1 MWSWC
6 CQCHV
11 VQSYRNHNTI
21 CDEAHLHLQVDTINS
36 SALFPWLC
44 SSLLCGFIWLQGAQI
59 KGDGW
64 VEVPLSHCQCFH
76 VLIKSFTVM
85 MNKDKSAKHTQS
97 SSQSTQQCVAMKCN
111 KDQWSTCHMLSGIF
125 SSQSFLGCPP
135 GRHSC
140 TSIKTRPAWLP
151 YLCSIN
157 HLICLHH
164 ICLWVILKAHYQM
177 VIIWVMRIIM

>member
-1 MWSWC
+1 M
-6 CQCHV
+6 
-11 VQSYRNHNTI
+11 
-21 CDEAHLHLQVDTINS
+21 DTINS
-36 SALFPWLC
+36 SDLFPWSC

-59 KGDGW
+59 NGNGW

-85 MNKDKSAKHTQS
+85 MNKDKSAKTHKALPNPPNSVLPWNAAKTNE
-97 SSQSTQQCVAMKCN
+97 AR
-111 KDQWSTCHMLSGIF
+111 HMLSGIF
-125 SSQSFLGCPP
+125 SSQSFSGCPP

-164 ICLWVILKAHYQM
+164 ICLWVILKAYYQM
-177 VIIWVMRIIM
+177 IIIWVMRIIM